1 MRSDPTNHMTIPD
14 TVPPRTPGRLP
25 VDGATL
31 HYEATGTGEPVVL
44 LHGLGSSTR
53 DWEAQVAALAQ
64 RHRVISMDLRGHG
77 RSDRGRG
84 PYSIAGFAADVAALL
99 THLGIPSAHVCG
111 ISLGGMVAFQLAVD
125 FPERVRTL
133 AVINSGPAFPGR
145 TLRGRLTLL
154 FRFAV
159 IRLKGLPSLAPII
172 AGRLFPKPEQ
182 EPLRRTFIE
191 RFAGNDRASYEA
203 TLRAIGGFDV
213 SERVGR
219 IRCPV
224 LVLAS
229 ERDYTPVSAKEAYV
243 GRLADARLVVI
254 EDSGHAS
261 PMDQPER
268 VNAVLLDFWRGR

>member
-1 MRSDPTNHMTIPD
+1 MTIPD
-14 TVPPRTPGRLP
+14 TVPPATTGRLT
-25 VDGATL
+25 VSGATL
-31 HYEATGTGEPVVL
+31 HYEATGVGEPVVL

-53 DWEAQVAALAQ
+53 DWEAQLAALA
-64 RHRVISMDLRGHG
+64 RHHRVIAMDLRGHG
-77 RSDRGRG
+77 RSDRAPG

-111 ISLGGMVAFQLAVD
+111 ISLGGMVAFRLAVD

-133 AVINSGPAFPGR
+133 AIINSGPAFPGR

-159 IRLKGLPSLAPII
+159 IRLKGLPALGPVI
-172 AGRLFPKPEQ
+172 ANRLFPKPEQ
-182 EPLRRTFIE
+182 APLRHTFTE

-213 SERVGR
+213 SERIGH

-243 GRLADARLVVI
+243 SRMANARLVVI

-268 VNAVLLDFWRGR
+268 VNEVLLDFWRGR